1 MVQVY
6 RTNVTTEDQLW
17 RVAPALDEVSGML
30 RWTLDLD
37 DCDKVLRIE
46 GNVKAN
52 ISALLKDRGFECEEL
67 K

>member
-1 MVQVY
+1 MVQIY

-17 RVAPALDEVSGML
+17 RLAPALDGVAGVL

-46 GNVKAN
+46 GNVKTN

-67 K
+67 E